1 MKRMVLSFTVLM
13 LLPALP
19 ALIAVAQE
27 PAKSKRDGT
36 IAGRV
41 VAADG
46 QPVAGAQVMIVLR
59 GGNFVMP
66 QAAVCDDEGN
76 FKSAGLNP
84 GAYSLAARMP
94 GYVTLSNPSE
104 RERYRAGDHVT
115 ITLVR
120 GGVITGRVTDEFGE
134 PIAGVPVQAM
144 KTRNEDGR
152 PARGGA
158 SLGAESGGGGVG
170 ETDDRGVYRIYGLE
184 PGHYV
189 VSANSASTSIEG
201 MLRPRREQAIYHPSS
216 PRSGA
221 TEIAVR
227 VGEEVTGID
236 IRHRVLRG
244 HSISGTLS
252 GEVEAEGFFN
262 NVVVMLTGALSQQP
276 AGMAMSLGD
285 RKFLLGG
292 VEDGEYDL
300 TAMRVGGTMEF
311 ALSAPRRI
319 RISGADLSGIDLK
332 LLNLG
337 AISGHVTIESAP
349 ANRCKSADEASIEE
363 ALLDAVRD
371 EKTPGLF
378 QSLDSF
384 GENTLGAFGA
394 APDKSGLFT
403 AKNVEPG
410 RVRFV
415 ADLPGES
422 WYVRAI
428 TQAASPKPFDVGQNG
443 IVVKSGEK
451 LSGVEVRI
459 AEGAAS
465 LGGNLVPA
473 NDAVKLSKRMQV
485 HLIPATVDAASD
497 VLRYAEAMVGGG
509 GAFAFK
515 HLAPGKYWLLAR
527 PAAENADRPLAW
539 DAAERAKLRRE
550 AEAAKNEIDLKPCD
564 RVNGYEIRLGR

>member
-1 MKRMVLSFTVLM
+1 MKLSPVNRTF
-13 LLPALP
+13 LLLALVFLVN
-19 ALIAVAQE
+19 AGVQARAQTQQDNR
-27 PAKSKRDGT
+27 PRTAS

-41 VAADG
+41 TIGGKPASNAKVAVEEAREPRLGENTSVYEHFAQLAKRVSQDALTDG
-46 QPVAGAQVMIVLR
+46 DG
-59 GGNFVMP
+59 
-66 QAAVCDDEGN
+66 
-76 FKSAGLNP
+76 
-84 GAYSLAARMP
+84 
-94 GYVTLSNPSE
+94 
-104 RERYRAGDHVT
+104 RYRAGDLPEGNFEVRVMLSAYVAEADDGRNGLT
-115 ITLVR
+115 RTVAVEEGESLASVDFSLVR
-120 GGVITGRVTDEFGE
+120 GGVITGRVTDD
-134 PIAGVPVQAM
+134 
-144 KTRNEDGR
+144 RGR
-152 PARGGA
+152 PLIGHSVQLRRLNERGEA
-158 SLGAESGGGGVG
+158 QP
-170 ETDDRGVYRIYGLE
+170 Y
-184 PGHYV
+184 
-189 VSANSASTSIEG
+189 IEG

-227 VGEEVTGID
+227 AGEEVTGID

-244 HSISGTLS
+244 HSIGGTLS

-300 TAMRVGGTMEF
+300 TAMRAGGTMEF
-311 ALSAPRRI
+311 ALSAPRRV
-319 RISGADLSGIDLK
+319 RVSGADLSGIDLK

-337 AISGHVTIESAP
+337 AISGRVTIESAP

-363 ALLDAVRD
+363 VLLDAVRD

-378 QSLDSF
+378 QSLDPF
-384 GENTLGAFGA
+384 GENMLGAFGA
-394 APDKSGLFT
+394 VPDKGGAFT

-410 RVRFV
+410 RVRLV
-415 ADLPGES
+415 ADLPGEN
-422 WYVRAI
+422 WHVRAI
-428 TQAASPKPFDVGQNG
+428 TQGASPKLIDVGRNG

-459 AEGAAS
+459 AGGAAS
-465 LGGNLVPA
+465 LGGKLVPA

-485 HLIPATVDAASD
+485 HLIPTAADAASD
-497 VLRYAEAMVGGG
+497 VLRYAETMVGGDD
-509 GAFAFK
+509 AFAFK

-527 PAAENADRPLAW
+527 PAAEIADRPLAW

-550 AEAAKNEIDLKPCD
+550 AEAAKNEVDLKPCD
-564 RVNGYEIRLGR
+564 RVTGYEIRLGR